1 MTLSVVNPPS
11 TQTFTP
17 SPSAASDTSSDSV
30 APSTPRAPGDSQL
43 VQNFLSALNSTR
55 GEYAAPIQIP
65 PNSTLGQWRTQLAI
79 ALNNPDFQ
87 SWIKSKGIA
96 PASIVILPDSGAISA
111 AIHGQRRTFSLTDN
125 SGWSTVAG
133 PILSASTVIASGGAA
148 PVHYNDALRDTFELG
163 KVAHF
168 YGLPDLTKATTDT
181 LERTHAFAAPAPT
194 DTYRSPSIRGEQALS
209 EQQRTVADIYKRHEA
224 TANPAA
230 PGDAAL
236 VEGFTREWQKKIDG
250 LPVGL
255 IAVPPQTVLGQWL
268 GHYRNVFEG
277 PVVQNWLR
285 EQKID
290 PATVKI
296 VPSTGAMSAKV
307 DGVEK
312 QFSLNDTSGWRQVA
326 GPLLDAASV
335 IAPAPKQS
343 LNLNFGAGSIGAS
356 MKTIATFYGEPNT
369 ANVGQS
375 QQRVLQLN
383 RENTFDAPPNE
394 KQSIGALETQ
404 RAAAEQFYT
413 QAPQKLA
420 YTKLATGV
428 AQAMPNL
435 RAQAKQLAQNI
446 LREHLPKDQ
455 LAKLE
460 PLDADKLYL
469 YRFHGGVTQAR
480 ARSGW
485 EHPGEEPHNSKTLT
499 EAVLSNFSEHDWDPG
514 ELDSNG
520 GIYTEGPGQ
529 SKKNGYGAHNEFPFS
544 PSVFMRGVW
553 SANFQDIATK
563 KIDDFWNTHESDFRA
578 VAKGEFVNQ
587 ARQQLKA
594 FEAKSPTEQTLLADE
609 HIFSRDDY
617 KLVMGAAS
625 NVAVDENTPITV
637 DQLRAEAPAKGKLR
651 AHAFDI
657 NGYPSNIIR
666 FADLDDG
673 QYNYENNRRDG
684 RQILWL
690 PGATPAFLRFDSLK
704 KMDDWTVDQAKDP
717 QKRAALASHFSAY
730 NRQDGGAF
738 GKYGVDSSLA
748 HLASGDWENW
758 EGKTIDRGDIKIE
771 NDVFTHLKDEA
782 KARMTSDADTA
793 IKSNS
798 EVSRDTWLND
808 ISVGAQLFAKLAPL
822 GWPLAAAA
830 VGTGLTEI
838 ALGAEKAGSGDT
850 QAERKDGAW
859 KTFDG
864 TLNTLFSVG
873 ASGAAKDPFEL
884 PQEKLPTP
892 EAPVPPIGE
901 NPIHTPQA
909 GGSGIPPTLNT
920 APFTAN
926 RFRTPSSGLVKM
938 SEHAV
943 PNGEQFIANT
953 TPDALGVYRVTDSEG
968 KRWNFVRHTDET
980 GSSKVFEIESRY
992 RMGDSATSIIS
1003 PATGRAVMRVHPG
1016 RDGEWVRAPADG
1028 GMKWPWQRS
1037 VSPTPSTEAKLSPM
1051 ISDQFLE
1058 LDGSKMKG
1066 ADILDKYFNLN
1077 EHGYTYGIV
1086 VNDEGNTL
1094 PQISW
1099 TAEENPAKATLP
1111 PKASA
1116 STLGTSD
1123 YSEQFIKDI
1132 NRSKFTIQ
1140 TPDGIALEIDIAKQQ
1155 QEAGKKF
1162 STDELNEA
1170 IQKNVE
1176 ALERVIPDPA
1186 LRARVSEVANQWL
1199 LGAAPDEFQS
1209 SRFKGTV
1216 FGSGRDPHYYIHY
1229 DPAEGVT
1236 TVTAKSD
1243 FIVTKLDEQDGELEP
1258 ITDIHAKASRTI
1270 TIRASNEIG
1279 SDGYVIEPSA
1289 PTRIEITPT
1298 LN

>member
-1 MTLSVVNPPS
+1 MTLSVVNPAS

-17 SPSAASDTSSDSV
+17 SPSAASDTSSDS
-30 APSTPRAPGDSQL
+30 ATPSTPRAPGDSQL

-79 ALNNPDFQ
+79 ALSNPDFQ
-87 SWIKSKGIA
+87 HWLKSKGIA

-133 PILSASTVIASGGAA
+133 PILSASKVIASGGAA

-224 TANPAA
+224 AANPAA

-250 LPVGL
+250 LPAGL

-268 GHYRNVFEG
+268 GHYRNVFES

-312 QFSLNDTSGWRQVA
+312 QFSLNDTSGWRQIA

-343 LNLNFGAGSIGAS
+343 LNLSFGTGFIGAS
-356 MKTIATFYGEPNT
+356 MKTVATFYGEPNT

-383 RENTFDAPPNE
+383 RQKTFDAPPNE
-394 KQSIGALETQ
+394 KQSIDALETQ
-404 RAAAEQFYT
+404 RAAAGQFYT

-435 RAQAKQLAQNI
+435 RAQAKQLAENI

-469 YRFHGGVTQAR
+469 HRFHGGVTEAR

-553 SANFQDIATK
+553 SANFQGIATK
-563 KIDDFWNTHESDFRA
+563 KIDEFWNTHESDFRA

-609 HIFSRDDY
+609 HKFSRDDY
-617 KLVMGAAS
+617 KLVMGAVS
-625 NVAVDENTPITV
+625 NVAADENTPITV

-690 PGATPAFLRFDSLK
+690 AGATPAFLRFDSLK
-704 KMDDWTVDQAKDP
+704 KMDDWVVDQAKDP

-793 IKSNS
+793 IKSDS

-830 VGTGLTEI
+830 VGTGLTEV

-864 TLNTLFSVG
+864 TLNTLFSAG

-909 GGSGIPPTLNT
+909 DGSGIPPPLDTP
-920 APFTAN
+920 PFTAN
-926 RFRTPSSGLVKM
+926 RFRRPSSSLIKM
-938 SEHAV
+938 NEHAV

-1037 VSPTPSTEAKLSPM
+1037 VSPTPSDDPKIPRKPSDGFEILGNPKTSGADKFDELLVSEGSSDYQQSVSNLEEAGVLKRKLS
-1051 ISDQFLE
+1051 L
-1058 LDGSKMKG
+1058 
-1066 ADILDKYFNLN
+1066 
-1077 EHGYTYGIV
+1077 
-1086 VNDEGNTL
+1086 
-1094 PQISW
+1094 SW
-1099 TAEENPAKATLP
+1099 TVEEEKFEVYPSEKAQVTEH
-1111 PKASA
+1111 S
-1116 STLGTSD
+1116 STP
-1123 YSEQFIKDI
+1123 YSPNFIKDL
-1132 NRSKFTIQ
+1132 NRDRYTVRIKERDGYTTIELNGKGSAEGETLSKRLRQFEDAISN
-1140 TPDGIALEIDIAKQQ
+1140 PALRTRISEVAHQGSVAPISVEMKVKRL
-1155 QEAGKKF
+1155 QEHVGFAGKD
-1162 STDELNEA
+1162 THYLITYDPALNEA
-1170 IQKNVE
+1170 QVRLDAEYQLSDLNNDSAPIPNVDTT
-1176 ALERVIPDPA
+1176 AERT
-1186 LRARVSEVANQWL
+1186 
-1199 LGAAPDEFQS
+1199 F
-1209 SRFKGTV
+1209 
-1216 FGSGRDPHYYIHY
+1216 
-1229 DPAEGVT
+1229 
-1236 TVTAKSD
+1236 
-1243 FIVTKLDEQDGELEP
+1243 
-1258 ITDIHAKASRTI
+1258 
-1270 TIRASNEIG
+1270 TIRENNEL
-1279 SDGYVIEPSA
+1279 SDDGNPYAIDKNA
-1289 PTRIEITPT
+1289 PFTISISSISD
-1298 LN
+1298 LK